1 MAHST
6 IGSELNNH
14 ICDATGC
21 FAKAT
26 TKIDMKVGKNGIISL
41 ELCNSCVAKFEDHN
55 D

>member
-1 MAHST
+1 MTHST
-6 IGSELNNH
+6 IDSELDNH
-14 ICDATGC
+14 ICEAAGC

-41 ELCNSCVAKFEDHN
+41 QLCNGCVEKFEDHN